1 MQSDGISYLD
11 MGDVLIRGDWKMAI
25 NGYWS
30 PLYPW
35 LQGLAAWAIKPT
47 PYWQFTLVHL
57 VNFLIYVFALAC
69 FDALLQALATG
80 GLADR
85 TLEASGS
92 AFSRR
97 ALPVIGYA
105 VFICSSLDLITLGEV
120 SPDMLMAGF
129 VYLATWL
136 MVLIAKQPSKRF
148 WIAILLG
155 LVLGL
160 GYLAKAPMFPL
171 AFVYWGASLLLFA
184 SGGERFHSCCSR

>member
-1 MQSDGISYLD
+1 MNNAVSQPGKPVEVATSWRLLMKSYPASRTRILCWCIAIAFGLAQALASRHTMQSDGISYLD
-11 MGDVLIRGDWKMAI
+11 MGDAIIRGDWKMAI

-69 FDALLQALATG
+69 FDALLQASANG
-80 GLADR
+80 GLAGR
-85 TLEASGS
+85 TFEASDS

-105 VFICSSLDLITLGEV
+105 I
-120 SPDMLMAGF
+120 
-129 VYLATWL
+129 
-136 MVLIAKQPSKRF
+136 
-148 WIAILLG
+148 
-155 LVLGL
+155 
-160 GYLAKAPMFPL
+160 
-171 AFVYWGASLLLFA
+171 
-184 SGGERFHSCCSR
+184 